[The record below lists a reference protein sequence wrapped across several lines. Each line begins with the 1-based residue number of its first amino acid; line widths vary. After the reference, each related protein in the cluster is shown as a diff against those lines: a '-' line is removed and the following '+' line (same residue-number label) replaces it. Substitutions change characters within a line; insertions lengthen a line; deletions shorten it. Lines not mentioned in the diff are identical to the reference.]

1 MTELKIKLKNEK
13 LKVIKIVLDDDMCEQ
28 ILSTLNNK
36 LNDYLDFDSIIIR
49 KSEIKYIIRSE
60 NGKMICKK

>member
-49 KSEIKYIIRSE
+49 KSEIKYIIKSE
-60 NGKMICKK
+60 KGKMICKK